1 MKDQLIYIYN
11 TLQQIMV
18 NGQGVTLMA
27 NAENALIDLIEHCEE
42 ETKNDDDGSDIH

>member
-1 MKDQLIYIYN
+1 MKEQLIYIYN

-27 NAENALIDLIEHCEE
+27 NAETALMDLIEHCEE
-42 ETKNDDDGSDIH
+42 ETENDKSGSDIH